1 MGVKIREEQRWFKIR
16 SLSEYVKK
24 PAQGPPR
31 VRTQW
36 EHGLHG
42 RGGMGKRH
50 ALVLAILLFLMLLG
64 WFVAQRALDPER
76 RGVQVE
82 GEDARTGVVGGPA
95 APHGPAEV
103 PDDAEVRGD
112 VVYTPRDVEI
122 FHEVMERA
130 EAERMDTLPMGEIIV
145 RIARPF
151 VGEPYTPQTLE
162 LPGPERVVV
171 NLREFDCV
179 TYVESVLAMARLV
192 RDGRHG
198 FAAFTEEL
206 RRIRYRDGQLN
217 GYPSR
222 LHYFSEWIADKERL
236 GMVRD
241 ITRELSGARVTEPV
255 DFMSRN
261 ASAYPKLV
269 DDPGMVDEIRQVEER
284 LSGLDRYAIPQEQI
298 ARVADRIRNGDVI
311 ALTSTV
317 RGLDIA
323 HTGFALWVDGRLHLM
338 HAPLVG
344 RSLEI
349 SERPLAQR
357 ILGISGQDG
366 MMVARPL

>member
-1 MGVKIREEQRWFKIR
+1 
-16 SLSEYVKK
+16 
-24 PAQGPPR
+24 
-31 VRTQW
+31 
-36 EHGLHG
+36 
-42 RGGMGKRH
+42 
-50 ALVLAILLFLMLLG
+50 
-64 WFVAQRALDPER
+64 
-76 RGVQVE
+76 
-82 GEDARTGVVGGPA
+82 
-95 APHGPAEV
+95 
-103 PDDAEVRGD
+103 

-122 FHEVMERA
+122 FDQVMERA

-145 RIARPF
+145 RIGRPF

-179 TYVESVLAMARLV
+179 TYVESVLAMARLI
-192 RDGRHG
+192 RDGRRG
-198 FAAFTEEL
+198 FAAFAEEL

-241 ITRELSGARVTEPV
+241 VTQELGGSRVTEPV

-261 ASAYPKLV
+261 YSAYPKLV
-269 DDPGMVDEIRQVEER
+269 DEPAMVDEIRRVEER
-284 LSGLDRYAIPQEQI
+284 LSGLARYAISQGQI

-323 HTGFALWVDGRLHLM
+323 HTGFAIWVDGRLHLM

-349 SERPLAQR
+349 SERPLAER
-357 ILGISGQDG
+357 ILGISGQNG

>member
-1 MGVKIREEQRWFKIR
+1 MAIRQ
-16 SLSEYVKK
+16 
-24 PAQGPPR
+24 
-31 VRTQW
+31 
-36 EHGLHG
+36 
-42 RGGMGKRH
+42 
-50 ALVLAILLFLMLLG
+50 ALALAIILFLLLLG

-82 GEDARTGVVGGPA
+82 GAEARTGVVGGPA

-103 PDDAEVRGD
+103 PDDAQVRGD
-112 VVYTPRDVEI
+112 VIYTPRDVEI
-122 FHEVMERA
+122 FDEVMERA

-145 RIARPF
+145 RIGRPF
-151 VGEPYTPQTLE
+151 VGGPYTPHTLE

-179 TYVESVLAMARLV
+179 TYVESVLAMARLI
-192 RDGRHG
+192 RDGRRG
-198 FAAFTEEL
+198 FSAFTEEL

-241 ITRELSGARVTEPV
+241 VTQELGGSRVTEPV
-255 DFMSRN
+255 NFMSRN
-261 ASAYPKLV
+261 ASAYPRLV
-269 DDPGMVDEIRQVEER
+269 DEPAMVDEIRRVEER
-284 LSGLDRYAIPQEQI
+284 LSGLARYAIPQEQI

-349 SERPLAQR
+349 SERPLAER

>member
-1 MGVKIREEQRWFKIR
+1 MG
-16 SLSEYVKK
+16 KK
-24 PAQGPPR
+24 
-31 VRTQW
+31 
-36 EHGLHG
+36 HGL
-42 RGGMGKRH
+42 
-50 ALVLAILLFLMLLG
+50 ALAILLFLVVLG
-64 WFVAQRALDPER
+64 WLLAQRALDPER

-82 GEDARTGVVGGPA
+82 GPEAQTGVVGGPA
-95 APHGPAEV
+95 AAHGPAEM

-112 VVYTPRDVEI
+112 IVYTPRDVEI
-122 FHEVMERA
+122 FEGVMERA
-130 EAERMDTLPMGEIIV
+130 AAERLDTLPIGEIIV
-145 RIARPF
+145 RIGRPF

-179 TYVESVLAMARLV
+179 TYVESVLAMARII
-192 RDGRHG
+192 REGRRS
-198 FAAFTEEL
+198 FPAFTEEL
-206 RRIRYRDGQLN
+206 RRIRYRDGELN

-222 LHYFSEWIADKERL
+222 LHYFSEWIADNERL
-236 GMVRD
+236 GLVRD
-241 ITRELSGARVTEPV
+241 VTQELGGGRVTEPV

-269 DDPGMVDEIRQVEER
+269 AEPALVAEIRQAEQR
-284 LSGLDRYAIPQEQI
+284 LSGLDRYVIPQRQI
-298 ARVADRIRNGDVI
+298 AAVAEGIRNGDVI

-349 SERPLAQR
+349 SERPLAER

>member
-1 MGVKIREEQRWFKIR
+1 MR
-16 SLSEYVKK
+16 SWS
-24 PAQGPPR
+24 GPRQSAWTRSP
-31 VRTQW
+31 W
-36 EHGLHG
+36 
-42 RGGMGKRH
+42 
-50 ALVLAILLFLMLLG
+50 
-64 WFVAQRALDPER
+64 
-76 RGVQVE
+76 
-82 GEDARTGVVGGPA
+82 ARSSSA
-95 APHGPAEV
+95 S
-103 PDDAEVRGD
+103 
-112 VVYTPRDVEI
+112 
-122 FHEVMERA
+122 
-130 EAERMDTLPMGEIIV
+130 
-145 RIARPF
+145 ARPF

-222 LHYFSEWIADKERL
+222 LHYFSEWIADNERL

-241 ITRELSGARVTEPV
+241 ITRELGGARVTEPV

-269 DDPGMVDEIRQVEER
+269 DEPGMVDEIRQVEER

-298 ARVADRIRNGDVI
+298 APWRTGSATG
-311 ALTSTV
+311 TS
-317 RGLDIA
+317 L
-323 HTGFALWVDGRLHLM
+323 
-338 HAPLVG
+338 P
-344 RSLEI
+344 
-349 SERPLAQR
+349 
-357 ILGISGQDG
+357 
-366 MMVARPL
+366 